1 MARTKHT
8 DRKEPN
14 RPPQATKSFVC
25 DVCQNEFGQSTNYN
39 RHLGLIHRLN
49 RDGSAIDGATY
60 AKYAAYSQ
68 RGKRQPKAAEL
79 AGSVSTTESTVTRP
93 KKTRKPRSR
102 KHQFVQSD
110 SSSSSDEF
118 WVVVSE
124 AEADYED
131 ESASYAEPDQ
141 PDSPMETEPKSSLI
155 RRTETLEID
164 VTKRRPTRPQKPS
177 VRRIST
183 TARPMHEADPL
194 PKTVRPP
201 SKRRLE
207 IAPSFLAKK
216 IAERHDQSSL
226 PLAAELGDGYS
237 WTGEEKRQKT
247 NIIRGMRAMERLM
260 CVRIRQSLPL
270 NQTAASV
277 EQFLEKLENDCRH
290 AEDRDSDE
298 FL

>member
-8 DRKEPN
+8 DRKKPN
-14 RPPQATKSFVC
+14 RPPPATKRFVC
-25 DVCQNEFGQSTNYN
+25 DVCQKEFGQSTNYN
-39 RHLGLIHRLN
+39 RHLGLVHRLN

-68 RGKRQPKAAEL
+68 RGQRQPKAAKS
-79 AGSVSTTESTVTRP
+79 AGSVNTTESMVARP

-102 KHQFVQSD
+102 KHQFVQND
-110 SSSSSDEF
+110 SSSSSDEV
-118 WVVVSE
+118 WVVISE
-124 AEADYED
+124 AESGYED
-131 ESASYAEPDQ
+131 ELASYAEPDQ
-141 PDSPMETEPKSSLI
+141 PDLPMETEPKSSLI
-155 RRTETLEID
+155 RQTETLEID
-164 VTKRRPTRPQKPS
+164 ATKRRPTRPQKPS
-177 VRRIST
+177 IRRIST

-207 IAPSFLAKK
+207 IAPSVLAKK

-226 PLAAELGDGYS
+226 QLATELGDSYS
-237 WTGEEKRQKT
+237 WTGEERRQKT

-260 CVRIRQSLPL
+260 CARIRQSLPL
-270 NQTAASV
+270 NRTAASA
-277 EQFLEKLENDCRH
+277 EQFLEKLENNCRH

>member
-25 DVCQNEFGQSTNYN
+25 DVCQKEFGQSTNYN
-39 RHLGLIHRLN
+39 RHLGLVHRLN

-79 AGSVSTTESTVTRP
+79 AGSVSTTESTVARP

-102 KHQFVQSD
+102 KHQFVQND

-131 ESASYAEPDQ
+131 ESASYAEPVVMQ
-141 PDSPMETEPKSSLI
+141 NTAIVCRTFLQATSNILLLNNNSAPLI
-155 RRTETLEID
+155 YSD
-164 VTKRRPTRPQKPS
+164 AAGTRPD
-177 VRRIST
+177 
-183 TARPMHEADPL
+183 HL
-194 PKTVRPP
+194 
-201 SKRRLE
+201 LG
-207 IAPSFLAKK
+207 
-216 IAERHDQSSL
+216 
-226 PLAAELGDGYS
+226 AAWLL
-237 WTGEEKRQKT
+237 Q
-247 NIIRGMRAMERLM
+247 I
-260 CVRIRQSLPL
+260 
-270 NQTAASV
+270 
-277 EQFLEKLENDCRH
+277 
-290 AEDRDSDE
+290 
-298 FL
+298 